1 MINRGVGES
10 LRQSLHDS
18 LLEGIILCEMLSE
31 THTQVV
37 VFTLETREETEVCDG
52 QAKVLRGIKLKCVM
66 NVEKLQ
72 VLFILDIIIESLKVE
87 GVQEIESR
95 SECTCII

>member
-1 MINRGVGES
+1 
-10 LRQSLHDS
+10 
-18 LLEGIILCEMLSE
+18 MLSE

-37 VFTLETREETEVCDG
+37 VFTLETREETVVSDG
-52 QAKVLRGIKLKCVM
+52 QTKILWGVKLKCVM

-87 GVQEIESR
+87 GVQ
-95 SECTCII
+95 